1 MKFVAMLSL
10 VLAGFAFANTD
21 LGHINAETI
30 VPEITGDDVFC
41 SQVFVYANLTNGLGF
56 SSPNSWMI
64 ADDFTYAMGGYID
77 FIQIWAIYASS
88 NATGFN
94 IQLRADGGAGPG
106 SIVSSHTSTACT
118 HANTGYTQ
126 WGYPLWY
133 TEITTP
139 DIAFTAGTKYWI
151 AMQTTGGAGA
161 HYWLAANQA
170 WADMTYF
177 SANNGSSWNS
187 SQAEWGV
194 PYEQFMILSGEVSA
208 LTRDSWGSIKSL
220 F

>member
-10 VLAGFAFANTD
+10 VLAGFAFAATD
-21 LGHINAETI
+21 LGHIDAETI
-30 VPEITGDDVFC
+30 TPEIAGEDVFC
-41 SQVFVYANLTNGLGF
+41 SQVFVYANLTNGVGF

-64 ADDFTYAMGGYID
+64 ADDFTYAQGGYID
-77 FIQIWAIYASS
+77 FVQIWAIYASG

-106 SIVSSHTSTACT
+106 SIVSSHTSTAVT
-118 HANTGYTQ
+118 HANTGFTS
-126 WGYPLWY
+126 WGYALYY

-139 DIAFTAGTKYWI
+139 DINFNAGTKYWF

-177 SANNGSSWNS
+177 SANNGSSWSS
-187 SQAEWGV
+187 SQAEWGA
-194 PYEQFMILSGEVSA
+194 PYEQFLIISGNVA
-208 LTRDSWGSIKSL
+208 LERDSWGAVKAL

>member
-1 MKFVAMLSL
+1 MRFVAMLSL

-21 LGHINAETI
+21 LGHIDAETI
-30 VPEITGDDVFC
+30 TPEIAGDDVFC
-41 SQVFVYANLTNGLGF
+41 SQVFNYGTLANGLGF
-56 SSPNSWMI
+56 SSPNSWMLS
-64 ADDFTYAMGGYID
+64 DDFTFAQDGYID

-106 SIVSSHTSTACT
+106 SIVSSHTSTAVS

-126 WGYPLWY
+126 WGYSLWY
-133 TEITTP
+133 TEITVG
-139 DIAFTAGTKYWI
+139 DIAFTGGTKFWL

-161 HYWLAANQA
+161 HYWLACNQT

-177 SANNGSSWNS
+177 SQDNGSSWQS
-187 SQAEWGV
+187 SQQAWGT
-194 PYEQFMILSGEVSA
+194 PYEQFMILSGYVS